1 MSTPRTVVNRSVLA
15 VVGAALLV
23 GGTWLACARTALL
36 ARLPDAWPSPAPGT
50 VLLDR
55 GGLAGLRA
63 HTWWTTGVIA
73 AGVLATALLAWWL
86 LGQIHVRRRLRLP
99 LAAPGGSLRTRA
111 LEAAL
116 TERALT
122 VDGIGR
128 CRVHLRA
135 RRRTLHL
142 HLRVWL
148 EPDATPG
155 TVIGPLRVLTAE
167 AASTAAPYEIDT
179 RLHMSHLTHRTPRV
193 R

>member
-1 MSTPRTVVNRSVLA
+1 MSAPRTAVNRSVLA
-15 VVGAALLV
+15 TVGVALLV
-23 GGTWLACARTALL
+23 GGTWLACARTTLL
-36 ARLPDAWPSPAPGT
+36 ARLPDGWPSPPPGT

-63 HTWWTTGVIA
+63 HTWWTPSVIA
-73 AGVLATALLAWWL
+73 AGVLATVLLAWWL
-86 LGQIHVRRRLRLP
+86 LGQIHVGRRPLLP
-99 LAAPGGSLRTRA
+99 LATAGGSLRTRA

-128 CRVHLRA
+128 CRVHLHT
-135 RRRTLHL
+135 RRRTLQL

-148 EPDATPG
+148 EPDVTPG
-155 TVIGPLRVLTAE
+155 TVIGPLRALTAE
-167 AASTAAPYEIDT
+167 AASAAAPYEIDT
-179 RLHMSHLTHRTPRV
+179 RLHVSHLTHRIRHV